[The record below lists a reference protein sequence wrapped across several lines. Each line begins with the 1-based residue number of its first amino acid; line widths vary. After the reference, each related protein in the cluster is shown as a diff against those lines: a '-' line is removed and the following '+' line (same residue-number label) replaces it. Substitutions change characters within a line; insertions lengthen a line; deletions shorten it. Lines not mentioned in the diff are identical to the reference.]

1 MEAET
6 RLLEKSFIPDW
17 VLFTDE
23 NLVVVN
29 KPAGLRSV
37 PDGYDPS
44 LPHLRSVL
52 EPILGKLWMVHRLDK
67 ETSGLMVLARDANSH
82 RELNRQFREHE
93 PIKHYLAQV
102 ARSLHGTRS
111 VSKCR

>member
-6 RLLEKSFIPDW
+6 RLLEKSFTPDW

-44 LPHLRSVL
+44 LPHLRSGL
-52 EPILGKLWMVHRLDK
+52 EPILGRLWMVHRWVDGPG
-67 ETSGLMVLARDANSH
+67 SGC
-82 RELNRQFREHE
+82 ELPPRAQS
-93 PIKHYLAQV
+93 PIP
-102 ARSLHGTRS
+102 GT
-111 VSKCR
+111 